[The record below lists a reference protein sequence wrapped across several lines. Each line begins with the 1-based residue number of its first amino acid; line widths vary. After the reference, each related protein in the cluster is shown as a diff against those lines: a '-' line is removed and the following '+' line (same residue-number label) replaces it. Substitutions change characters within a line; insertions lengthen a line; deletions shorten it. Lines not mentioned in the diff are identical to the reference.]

1 MRTQAP
7 TPEKPS
13 NIQPLALVIGATG
26 SIGGEVARSL
36 LARGWRVR
44 GLNRDPARAAKTGPT
59 GIEWVRG
66 DAMIEADVVEA
77 AQGARLIFHGANP
90 PGYSNWARL
99 LPPMLE
105 NTIAAARAS
114 GARIV
119 LPGNVYNYGPDAWP
133 RFTETSPQN
142 PKTRKGAIRVALEQR
157 LQAVGAEGVRS
168 LVVRAGDF
176 FGPRSGSSWLTEGWV
191 QKGKPLK
198 AVSLPGP
205 AEVTHAWAY
214 LPDFAESIARLAER
228 DADLPAFAVF
238 NHGGHQLTGGQM
250 AVAIE
255 RVAGRK
261 LARKTVPW
269 FAIAVASP
277 FVEMLREMLEMRYL
291 WDHEILPDNAKLVA
305 ALGAEP
311 HTPLDQALR
320 TALEGQ
326 GCLETGLRQAA

>member
-1 MRTQAP
+1 MSTQV
-7 TPEKPS
+7 PS
-13 NIQPLALVIGATG
+13 PQKPLALVIGATG
-26 SIGGEVARSL
+26 SIGGEVARAL

-44 GLNRDPARAAKTGPT
+44 GLNRDPARAAKTGPE
-59 GIEWVRG
+59 GIDWIRG
-66 DAMIEADVVEA
+66 DAMIEADVVA
-77 AQGARLIFHGANP
+77 AAEGAAIIVHGANP

-99 LPPMLE
+99 LPAMMDS
-105 NTIAAARAS
+105 TIAAARAS
-114 GARIV
+114 GARVV

-142 PKTRKGAIRVALEQR
+142 PKTRKGAIRVAMERRLE
-157 LQAVGAEGVRS
+157 AAATEGVRS

-198 AVSLPGP
+198 AISLPGP
-205 AEVTHAWAY
+205 AGVTHAWAY
-214 LPDFAESIARLAER
+214 LPDFAESIVRLAEME
-228 DADLPAFAVF
+228 ADLPAFAVF
-238 NHGGHQLTGGQM
+238 NHGGHQLTAGEM
-250 AVAIE
+250 ADALD

-261 LARKTVPW
+261 LTRKTLPW
-269 FAIAVASP
+269 FAMAVASP

-291 WDHEILPDNAKLVA
+291 WDHEVLPDNAKLVA
-305 ALGAEP
+305 TLGEEP

-326 GCLETGLRQAA
+326 GCLETRLKAAA

>member
-1 MRTQAP
+1 MSTQVPA
-7 TPEKPS
+7 TQK
-13 NIQPLALVIGATG
+13 PLALVIGATG

-44 GLNRDPARAAKTGPT
+44 GLNRDPDRAARTGPA

-66 DAMIEADVVEA
+66 DAMIAADVA
-77 AQGARLIFHGANP
+77 AAAEGARIIVHGANP
-90 PGYSNWARL
+90 PGYSNWAKL
-99 LPPMLE
+99 LPAMMDS
-105 NTIAAARAS
+105 TIAAAKAS
-114 GARIV
+114 GARVV

-142 PKTRKGAIRVALEQR
+142 PKTRKGAIRVAMERRLE
-157 LQAVGAEGVRS
+157 AAGAEGVRS

-176 FGPRSGSSWLTEGWV
+176 FGPRSGTSWLTEGWV

-205 AEVTHAWAY
+205 AEITHAWAY
-214 LPDFAESIARLAER
+214 LPDFAESIVRLVER
-228 DADLPAFAVF
+228 EADLPAFAVF
-238 NHGGHQLTGGQM
+238 NHAGHQVTGGEM
-250 AVAIE
+250 ADAIE

-261 LARKTVPW
+261 LVRKSLPW
-269 FAIAVASP
+269 FAMTVASP

-291 WDHEILPDNAKLVA
+291 WDHEVLPDNAKLVA
-305 ALGAEP
+305 ILGAEP

-326 GCLETGLRQAA
+326 GCLETGQKAAA

>member
-1 MRTQAP
+1 MSTQVLANNNA
-7 TPEKPS
+7 K
-13 NIQPLALVIGATG
+13 PLALVIGATG
-26 SIGGEVARSL
+26 SIGGEVARNL

-44 GLNRDPARAAKTGPT
+44 GLNRDPDRAATSGPA
-59 GIEWVRG
+59 GVEWVRG
-66 DAMIEADVVEA
+66 DATIEAEVVA
-77 AQGARLIFHGANP
+77 AADGATIIVHGANP

-99 LPPMLE
+99 LPTMMAS
-105 NTIAAARAS
+105 TIAAAKAS

-142 PKTRKGAIRVALEQR
+142 PKTRKGAIRVAMERRLE
-157 LQAVGAEGVRS
+157 AASAEGVRT
-168 LVVRAGDF
+168 LIVRAGDF
-176 FGPRSGSSWLTEGWV
+176 FGPRSGTSWLSEGWV

-214 LPDFAESIARLAER
+214 LPDFAESIVRLVER
-228 DADLPAFAVF
+228 EADLPAFAVF
-238 NHGGHQLTGGQM
+238 NHGGHQLTGGEM
-250 AVAIE
+250 ADAIE

-261 LARKTVPW
+261 LARKALPW
-269 FAIAVASP
+269 FAMAIVSP
-277 FVEMLREMLEMRYL
+277 FVEMVREMLEMRYL
-291 WDHEILPDNAKLVA
+291 WDHEVLPDNAKLVA
-305 ALGAEP
+305 TLGAEP

-326 GCLETGLRQAA
+326 GCLEMARDKAA

>member
-1 MRTQAP
+1 MSTQGLANNNV
-7 TPEKPS
+7 S
-13 NIQPLALVIGATG
+13 PLALVIGATG
-26 SIGGEVARSL
+26 SIGGEVARNL

-44 GLNRDPARAAKTGPT
+44 GLNRDPDRAAKTGPA
-59 GIEWVRG
+59 GIDWVRG
-66 DAMIEADVVEA
+66 DAMVEADVVA
-77 AQGARLIFHGANP
+77 AADGATIIVHGANP

-99 LPPMLE
+99 LPAMMAS
-105 NTIAAARAS
+105 TIAAAKAS

-142 PKTRKGAIRVALEQR
+142 PKTRKGAIRVAMERSLEAASAQ
-157 LQAVGAEGVRS
+157 GVRS
-168 LVVRAGDF
+168 LIVRAGDF

-214 LPDFAESIARLAER
+214 LPDFAESIVRLAER
-228 DADLPAFAVF
+228 EAELPAFAVF
-238 NHGGHQLTGGQM
+238 NHAGHQLTGGEM
-250 AVAIE
+250 ADAIE

-261 LARKTVPW
+261 LARKALPW
-269 FAIAVASP
+269 LAMAIVSP
-277 FVEMLREMLEMRYL
+277 FVEMVREMLEMRYL
-291 WDHEILPDNAKLVA
+291 WDHEVLPDNAKLVA
-305 ALGAEP
+305 TLGAEP

-320 TALEGQ
+320 AALEGQ
-326 GCLETGLRQAA
+326 GCLEMARDKAA

>member
-1 MRTQAP
+1 MSTQAP
-7 TPEKPS
+7 TRQNAQS
-13 NIQPLALVIGATG
+13 MALVIGATG
-26 SIGGEVARSL
+26 SIGGEVARNL
-36 LARGWRVR
+36 LARGWQVR
-44 GLNRDPARAAKTGPT
+44 GLNRDPDRAAKTGPA

-77 AQGARLIFHGANP
+77 ARGARVILHGANP

-114 GARIV
+114 GARII

-157 LQAVGAEGVRS
+157 LEAVSAEGVRS

-205 AEVTHAWAY
+205 AEVTRAWAY
-214 LPDFAESIARLAER
+214 LPDFADSIVSLAEL
-228 DADLPAFAVF
+228 DADLPAFSVF
-238 NHGGHQLTGGQM
+238 NHAGHQLTGGQM
-250 AVAIE
+250 AEALE

-261 LARKTVPW
+261 LTRKALPW
-269 FAIAVASP
+269 FAMAVVSP
-277 FVEMLREMLEMRYL
+277 FVETLREMLEMRYL
-291 WDHEILPDNAKLVA
+291 WDNDVLPDNAKLVA
-305 ALGAEP
+305 TLGAEP

-326 GCLETGLRQAA
+326 GCLETRVDKAA

>member
-1 MRTQAP
+1 MSTQAP
-7 TPEKPS
+7 TLQKP
-13 NIQPLALVIGATG
+13 LVLVIGATG

-44 GLNRDPARAAKTGPT
+44 GLNRDPARAAKTGPA
-59 GIEWVRG
+59 GVEWMRG
-66 DAMIEADVVEA
+66 DAMIEADVVA
-77 AQGARLIFHGANP
+77 AADGAAIILHGANP
-90 PGYSNWARL
+90 PGYSNWAKL

-114 GARIV
+114 GARII

-133 RFTETSPQN
+133 RFTETSAQN
-142 PKTRKGAIRVALEQR
+142 PRTRKGVIRVALERR
-157 LQAVGAEGVRS
+157 LDTVSAEGVRS

-205 AEVTHAWAY
+205 SEITHAWAY
-214 LPDFAESIARLAER
+214 LPDFAESIVRLAER
-228 DADLPAFAVF
+228 EADLPAFAVF

-250 AVAIE
+250 ADALDRI
-255 RVAGRK
+255 AGHR
-261 LARKTVPW
+261 LARRTLPW
-269 FAIAVASP
+269 FALAIASP
-277 FVEMLREMLEMRYL
+277 FVETLREMLEMRYL
-291 WDHEILPDNAKLVA
+291 WDHEVLPDNAKLVA
-305 ALGAEP
+305 TLGAEP
-311 HTPLDQALR
+311 HTPLDDALR

-326 GCLETGLRQAA
+326 GCLETAQARAA

>member
-1 MRTQAP
+1 MNAQVPATQ
-7 TPEKPS
+7 K
-13 NIQPLALVIGATG
+13 PLALVIGATG
-26 SIGGEVARSL
+26 SIGGEVARNL

-44 GLNRDPARAAKTGPT
+44 GLNRDPDRAARTGPT

-77 AQGARLIFHGANP
+77 AKGARIILHGANP
-90 PGYSNWARL
+90 PGYSNWAKL
-99 LPPMLE
+99 LPPMME
-105 NTIAAARAS
+105 NVIAAARAS

-133 RFTETSPQN
+133 RFTEASPQN
-142 PKTRKGAIRVALEQR
+142 PRTRKGLIRVGLERR
-157 LQAVGAEGVRS
+157 LEAAAAQGVRS

-176 FGPRSGSSWLTEGWV
+176 FGARSGTSWLTEGWV

-205 AEVTHAWAY
+205 AEITHAWAY
-214 LPDFAESIARLAER
+214 LPDFAESIVRLAEQ

-250 AVAIE
+250 ADALE

-261 LARKTVPW
+261 LTRKSMPW
-269 FAIAVASP
+269 LAMAAVSP
-277 FVEMLREMLEMRYL
+277 FVETLREMLEMRYL
-291 WDHEILPDNAKLVA
+291 WDHEVLPDNAKLVA

-326 GCLETGLRQAA
+326 GCLETVRANAA

>member
-1 MRTQAP
+1 MNTQVLA
-7 TPEKPS
+7 K
-13 NIQPLALVIGATG
+13 NNAKPLALVIGATG
-26 SIGGEVARSL
+26 SIGGEVARNL

-44 GLNRDPARAAKTGPT
+44 GLNRDPDRAARSGPA
-59 GIEWVRG
+59 GVEWVRG
-66 DAMIEADVVEA
+66 DAMIEAEVVA
-77 AQGARLIFHGANP
+77 AADGATIIVHGANP

-99 LPPMLE
+99 LPAMMA
-105 NTIAAARAS
+105 NTIAAAKAS

-142 PKTRKGAIRVALEQR
+142 PKTRKGAIRVAMEQR
-157 LQAVGAEGVRS
+157 LEAAGAGGVRT
-168 LVVRAGDF
+168 LIVRAGDF

-198 AVSLPGP
+198 AVTLPGP

-214 LPDFAESIARLAER
+214 LPDVAESIARLVER
-228 DADLPAFAVF
+228 EADLPAFAVF
-238 NHGGHQLTGGQM
+238 NHAGHQITGTAM
-250 AVAIE
+250 ADAIE

-261 LARKTVPW
+261 LARKALPW
-269 FAIAVASP
+269 FAMAIVSP
-277 FVEMLREMLEMRYL
+277 FVKMVREMLEMRYL
-291 WDHEILPDNAKLVA
+291 WDHEVLPDNAKLVA
-305 ALGAEP
+305 TLGAEP

-326 GCLETGLRQAA
+326 GCLEMAHAKAA